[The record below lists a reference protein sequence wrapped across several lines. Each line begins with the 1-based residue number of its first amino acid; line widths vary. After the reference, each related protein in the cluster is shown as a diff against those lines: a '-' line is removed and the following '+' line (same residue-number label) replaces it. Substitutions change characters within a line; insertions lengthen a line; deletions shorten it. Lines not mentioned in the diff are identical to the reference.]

1 MRYPE
6 QRIHEITGIN
16 DPKKLAMVEHYMRD
30 MYFYPRMLNAV
41 GYDEFTQGACV
52 SVKELDALSWNFV

>member
-16 DPKKLAMVEHYMRD
+16 DPKKLAMVEHYMRE
-30 MYFYPRMLNAV
+30 MYFYPRMLNSVTAK
-41 GYDEFTQGACV
+41 EFNEGARV

>member
-6 QRIHEITGIN
+6 QRIHEITGVS
-16 DPKKLAMVEHYMRD
+16 DPKKLAMVEHYMRE
-30 MYFYPRMLNAV
+30 MYFYPRMLNSVTAK
-41 GYDEFTQGACV
+41 EFNEGARV

>member
-1 MRYPE
+1 
-6 QRIHEITGIN
+6 
-16 DPKKLAMVEHYMRD
+16 MVEHYMRE

-41 GYDEFTQGACV
+41 GYDEFTQGARV